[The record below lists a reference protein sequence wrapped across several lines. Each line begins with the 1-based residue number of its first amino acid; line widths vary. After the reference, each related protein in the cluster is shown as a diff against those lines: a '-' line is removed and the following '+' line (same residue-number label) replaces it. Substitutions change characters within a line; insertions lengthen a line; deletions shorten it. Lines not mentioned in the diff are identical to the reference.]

1 MEKQTQMVELKKVEK
16 EFKHVMSMFV
26 RCNTTYSP
34 TAVSMV
40 VNGLWSDI
48 IGPIK
53 NK

>member
-1 MEKQTQMVELKKVEK
+1 MGKTKTVELIKVEK

-34 TAVSMV
+34 TAVAMV

>member
-1 MEKQTQMVELKKVEK
+1 MEKTQTVELEKVEK

-34 TAVSMV
+34 NAVNML
-40 VNGLWSDI
+40 VNGLWYDI
-48 IGPIK
+48 VGPLK